1 MNILQPLTD
10 LDVITTRQ
18 DAVAECIR
26 NEERFYAIRESLK
39 PIRDGAIDLDKLIHA
54 LSFQEGRKAA
64 TAEARSTT
72 ERKLGN
78 VLSLRT
84 LLRSLGPVRAALQ
97 NSSSCLL
104 QSVQLVGAFSS
115 GSHAGIRDHV

>member
-1 MNILQPLTD
+1 MHSERGKAPAGGDYRGTTAPSDLTKPTRLFFLQ
-10 LDVITTRQ
+10 
-18 DAVAECIR
+18 
-26 NEERFYAIRESLK
+26 ERFYAIRESLK

-72 ERKLGN
+72 ERKLEN

-84 LLRSLGPVRAALQ
+84 LLRSLGPGEL
-97 NSSSCLL
+97 
-104 QSVQLVGAFSS
+104 
-115 GSHAGIRDHV
+115 DE